1 MHDFVTA
8 LEMGGGLSVVLPLL
22 QRKILCCFNITNEAS
37 CYSPSPSYIDLS
49 SQLGR
54 SMAEAIEAELIPDES
69 STNLLATLLIASLL
83 ISAIFLAIAYSPS
96 ETTVSNSV
104 EVADSGEWRAFSV
117 VAPID
122 TGINVYHDHFRTNET
137 YPQWL
142 LDDLGVNRVCELTF
156 NGTWAERYEAD
167 RADCWDNLTTS
178 DIVYFPGTKIIGTSP
193 DGSGGVLILDDPSD
207 GHGTAVTGSVIDAN
221 PDAVIFFVEGF
232 SDSAVLAAANQPLV
246 DVISTSFGAIGSIP
260 VPGIEDATR
269 VAVVDHNKL
278 HTGAADN
285 SPSPA
290 IQDATA
296 GPPWSIGIA
305 GYAEEGDDQK
315 EIMSGSYPDISADWT
330 QYLPNHD
337 DIDGYHETSGTSFA
351 TPRTAGIISFVLQ
364 SLRHEFADSSS
375 GASEDRGGML
385 VTGNN
390 FSVSNAD
397 VRQAI
402 NLSAW
407 YPDFGWDPTSGT
419 MPISPVLPC
428 TQTGWGLVNLSNIQP
443 LIAHLNETSPLPDR
457 PSDVEACMAANQE
470 MRESYWGAYPSAAN
484 STAIVTAD
492 EYATRHI

>member
-1 MHDFVTA
+1 MRQ
-8 LEMGGGLSVVLPLL
+8 S
-22 QRKILCCFNITNEAS
+22 N
-37 CYSPSPSYIDLS
+37 
-49 SQLGR
+49 
-54 SMAEAIEAELIPDES
+54 MAEVLEAELVSGD
-69 STNLLATLLIASLL
+69 STTNVFAGLLIASIL
-83 ISAIFLAIAYSPS
+83 ISALFLAIAYSPDEGSVS
-96 ETTVSNSV
+96 ESVSN
-104 EVADSGEWRAFSV
+104 ADSGDWRAFSV
-117 VAPID
+117 IAPID

-142 LDDLGVNRVCELTF
+142 LDELGVNKVCELTF
-156 NGTWAERYEAD
+156 NGTWQERYDAD
-167 RADCWDNLTTS
+167 RTDCWDNLTTS

-193 DGSGGVLILDDPSD
+193 DGDGGILILDDPSD

-221 PDAVIFFVEGF
+221 PEAVIFFVEGF
-232 SDSAVLAAANQPLV
+232 SDTAVLAAANQPLV

-260 VPGIEDATR
+260 VPGIEDATK
-269 VAVVDHNKL
+269 VAVVEKNKL

-364 SLRHEFADSSS
+364 SLRAEFGDNGS
-375 GASEDRGGML
+375 GASEERQGML
-385 VTGNN
+385 VSGDN
-390 FSVSNAD
+390 FTISNAQI
-397 VRQAI
+397 REAI

-428 TQTGWGLVNLSNIQP
+428 TQTGWGLVNLSNIEP
-443 LIAHLNETSPLPDR
+443 IIGHLNQSSTLGDR
-457 PSDVEACMAANQE
+457 PSDVEACMSANQE
-470 MRESYWGAYPSAAN
+470 MRESYWGAYPSAESSN
-484 STAIVTAD
+484 EAILDEEYVTWRD
-492 EYATRHI
+492 